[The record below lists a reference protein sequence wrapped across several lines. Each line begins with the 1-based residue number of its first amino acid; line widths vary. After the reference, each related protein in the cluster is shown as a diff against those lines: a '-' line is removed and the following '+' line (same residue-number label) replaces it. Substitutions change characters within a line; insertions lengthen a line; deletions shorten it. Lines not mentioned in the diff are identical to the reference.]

1 MSVIKYAMSLS
12 ACSIHRYQQ
21 IHGKLIQ
28 TVKLNRARQPTWMV
42 SERRER
48 EKNVTVM
55 VQCVNGYKCAWGTER
70 ERGRTHKNTLNYSVF
85 VYQTEITMRI
95 SFRIYSLRVF
105 KALAVVRTK
114 RSNIYQQHQ
123 DVRQTK
129 FVCFASC
136 RRFCLSSSNSQ
147 NSWMKPLE
155 NKLVAFVH
163 KFY

>member
-1 MSVIKYAMSLS
+1 MQWAYLRALFIAISKFTANSFKRWNWIEPD
-12 ACSIHRYQQ
+12 
-21 IHGKLIQ
+21 
-28 TVKLNRARQPTWMV
+28 NRHEWWVRG
-42 SERRER
+42 ERER
-48 EKNVTVM
+48 KNVTVM